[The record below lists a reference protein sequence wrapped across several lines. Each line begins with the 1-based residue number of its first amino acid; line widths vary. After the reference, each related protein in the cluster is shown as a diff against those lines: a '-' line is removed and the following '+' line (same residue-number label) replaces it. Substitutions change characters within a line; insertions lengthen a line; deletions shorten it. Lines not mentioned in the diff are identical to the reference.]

1 MEHSSPADRN
11 GGDTSRRNFRAL
23 RSVPWWIAT
32 AWSVG
37 YLLAGTAWGLG
48 ASGYPF
54 SGGGAGPRASV
65 MDPVPTQVGGWILAG
80 AAALAGVLVVL
91 LARRPAARAPA
102 AVAVLVGVT
111 LAVVLTDFRVLVFAA
126 YLPVMAVAALLGHV
140 DPHIMATMLIWPN
153 INQMVLMVAGAS
165 VASLGI
171 RGLMA
176 RNRAGE
182 TKTDDAAPGLRAAT
196 ALRVGRWAT
205 GVAVVVPVGY
215 AITRIGW
222 FAGVP
227 IGISPSFM
235 QRLVDAHAAPIGA
248 GLGGVALL
256 GAVLTLGLVR
266 PWGEIWPR
274 WVPFLRGRAI
284 PPRLPAALAIAI
296 SLPIMSAGLMYVR
309 KQLAGEEFG
318 ATGAEHEP
326 GAWVPEMFF
335 PVWGAALAIAALAYL
350 HRRTAGQELSRRSTR
365 PRGLVSG

>member
-1 MEHSSPADRN
+1 MEQRSSR
-11 GGDTSRRNFRAL
+11 GFRVL
-23 RSVPWWIAT
+23 RSVPWWIAA

-37 YLLAGTAWGLG
+37 YLVAGTAWGLG

-65 MDPVPTQVGGWILAG
+65 MDPLPSHVSGWILAG
-80 AAALAGVLVVL
+80 MAALAGVLVVL
-91 LARRPAARAPA
+91 IARRPAARAPA
-102 AVAVLVGVT
+102 AGAVLVGMT

-153 INQMVLMVAGAS
+153 INQMVLMIAGACL
-165 VASLGI
+165 ASLGV

-176 RNRAGE
+176 RNPAGE
-182 TKTDDAAPGLRAAT
+182 TTDDAAPVLRAAS

-205 GVAVVVPVGY
+205 GIAVVVPVGY
-215 AITRIGW
+215 AVTRIGW

-256 GAVLTLGLVR
+256 GAVLTLGLVC
-266 PWGEIWPR
+266 PWGEVWPR

-309 KQLAGEEFG
+309 KMLAGEEFG

-326 GAWVPEMFF
+326 GAWLPEMFF

-350 HRRTAGQELSRRSTR
+350 QRRAAGRELQSRSAGY
-365 PRGLVSG
+365 RGLVGA

>member
-1 MEHSSPADRN
+1 M
-11 GGDTSRRNFRAL
+11 
-23 RSVPWWIAT
+23 
-32 AWSVG
+32 
-37 YLLAGTAWGLG
+37 
-48 ASGYPF
+48 
-54 SGGGAGPRASV
+54 
-65 MDPVPTQVGGWILAG
+65 
-80 AAALAGVLVVL
+80 AALAGVLVVL
-91 LARRPAARAPA
+91 IARRPAARAPA
-102 AVAVLVGVT
+102 AGAVLVGMT

-153 INQMVLMVAGAS
+153 INQMVLMIAGACL
-165 VASLGI
+165 ASLGV

-176 RNRAGE
+176 RNPAGE
-182 TKTDDAAPGLRAAT
+182 TTDDAAPVLRAAS

-205 GVAVVVPVGY
+205 GIAVVVPVGY
-215 AITRIGW
+215 AVTRIGW

-256 GAVLTLGLVR
+256 GAVLTLGLVC
-266 PWGEIWPR
+266 PWGEVWPR

-309 KQLAGEEFG
+309 KMLAGEEFG

-326 GAWVPEMFF
+326 GAWLPEMFF

-350 HRRTAGQELSRRSTR
+350 QRRAAGRELQSRSAGY
-365 PRGLVSG
+365 RGLVGA

>member
-1 MEHSSPADRN
+1 M
-11 GGDTSRRNFRAL
+11 
-23 RSVPWWIAT
+23 PWWISA
-32 AWSVG
+32 AWAAA
-37 YLLAGTAWGLG
+37 YLVAGAAWGLG

-65 MDPVPTQVGGWILAG
+65 MDPLPSQVGGWILAG

-91 LARRPAARAPA
+91 IARRPAARVPA
-102 AVAVLVGVT
+102 AAAVLVGVA

-153 INQMVLMVAGAS
+153 INQMVLMIAGAGLT
-165 VASLGI
+165 SLGI

-182 TKTDDAAPGLRAAT
+182 MTADHPAPGLQAAT

-205 GVAVVVPVGY
+205 GVAVVIPVGY
-215 AITRIGW
+215 AVTRIGW

-235 QRLVDAHAAPIGA
+235 QRLDDAHAAPIGA

-256 GAVLTLGLVR
+256 GAVLTLGLVC
-266 PWGEIWPR
+266 PWGEVWPR

-284 PPRLPAALAIAI
+284 PPRLPASLAIAI

-309 KQLAGEEFG
+309 KRLAGEEFG

-326 GAWVPEMFF
+326 GAWLPEMFF
-335 PVWGAALAIAALAYL
+335 PLWGAALAIAALAYL
-350 HRRTAGQELSRRSTR
+350 HRRTAGQELLRRSTS

>member
-1 MEHSSPADRN
+1 MEQFSSEDQS
-11 GGDTSRRNFRAL
+11 GGAASPSFGVF
-23 RSVPWWIAT
+23 RSVPWWIAA

-54 SGGGAGPRASV
+54 SGGGPGPRASV
-65 MDPVPTQVGGWILAG
+65 MDPVPSQVGGWILAG

-91 LARRPAARAPA
+91 IARRPAARAPA
-102 AVAVLVGVT
+102 VVAVLVGMTV
-111 LAVVLTDFRVLVFAA
+111 AVALTDFRVLVFAA

-153 INQMVLMVAGAS
+153 INQMVLMVAGACL
-165 VASLGI
+165 ASLGI

-182 TKTDDAAPGLRAAT
+182 TTTDDAEPELRAAT

-205 GVAVVVPVGY
+205 GVAVAVPVGY

-227 IGISPSFM
+227 IGISPNFM
-235 QRLVDAHAAPIGA
+235 QQLDDAQAAPIGA

-256 GAVLTLGLVR
+256 GAVLTLGLVCR
-266 PWGEIWPR
+266 WGEVWPR

-284 PPRLPAALAIAI
+284 PPRLPAFLAIAI

-309 KQLAGEEFG
+309 KKLAGEEFG

-350 HRRTAGQELSRRSTR
+350 QRRAADRALPSRSRSTR
-365 PRGLVSG
+365 GLVNA